1 MSIFRLFMQI
11 HVFTNIGTNIFANFT
26 LKEIKFRLK
35 IILPIARCTEGYTLN
50 ILRIN

>member
-11 HVFTNIGTNIFANFT
+11 HVFTNTNIFANFT
-26 LKEIKFRLK
+26 LKEMKFRLK